1 MPAVRS
7 LPPRP
12 PAAADAAAERIDTLL
27 EQRFA
32 AGNRD
37 AMARQLAEHDRLK
50 RPAPPPPGKFLA
62 ALRPLAQGKPR
73 VRCSGAIPPQLQALL
88 EEWLPALHAHGSR
101 TGLAFTSAQL
111 EFHVFD
117 RAAYEA
123 AHGVIPKG
131 VSLPASSYQFNPLY
145 RHYVIRLVLPPAVQS
160 LEQLLAVVRTVLTR
174 LYGDVFL
181 REEVYP
187 LAPYKEDELVQGL
200 SVGLVEQIQV
210 LAQLEGGDAG
220 LDGALAAF
228 AAEQGLSMRR
238 APAAVRKAF
247 FADLERRAER
257 DELAPSHLS
266 LIAGLFEG
274 YLDGLKADLPRAIVE
289 HIAIAE
295 ALNRQVTFLP
305 PHEWPDYAQLTG
317 TRPAHYLRA
326 AKLRLEFILEALA
339 ALLEDFDALEDV
351 ARTPSPLLEER
362 IQGFLRALESEH
374 LARPYLVPNARL
386 SEELQSK
393 LNAFPL
399 EVHAILTRLPPAENK
414 QRQFDA
420 LSQRMRNALHQRLYH
435 ALVLLRH
442 AVRQREAGKAAA
454 FKASPA
460 FQTLKGYA
468 ANFRLRLP
476 LLRNLFVRL
485 GVIVDLA
492 EASGAAPGTPAG
504 RVRFPQQPFTR
515 AWGQFAAHL
524 VAGGWLAERRQKGF
538 DPSAYWGQV
547 DAGLREAAVAG
558 NSAQARVAYLLRRYH
573 LRSGEPD
580 LGSLVGQLKGSSG
593 TFRFAVHQAAQE
605 PKALPRSK
613 AGGVLEALDEI
624 VAALRKAHQAL
635 EKHAMEVGADG
646 RLR

>member
-1 MPAVRS
+1 MRS

-12 PAAADAAAERIDTLL
+12 GAAADRMDKLL

-50 RPAPPPPGKFLA
+50 RHAPLPPGKLLA
-62 ALRPLAQGKPR
+62 VPRAPSSTLGGPR
-73 VRCSGAIPPQLQALL
+73 VRFSGAVPPPLQTLL
-88 EEWLPALHAHGSR
+88 KEWLPALHAQGNR
-101 TGLAFTSAQL
+101 TGLAFASAQL

-123 AHGVIPKG
+123 AHGVIPKS

-160 LEQLLAVVRTVLTR
+160 LAQLLAVLRTVLTR
-174 LYGDVFL
+174 MYGDVFL

-187 LAPYKEDELVQGL
+187 LAPYKEDEPVQGL
-200 SVGLVEQIQV
+200 SVGLAEQIQV
-210 LAQLEGGDAG
+210 LAQLERSDAG
-220 LDGALAAF
+220 LDSALAAF
-228 AAEQGLSMRR
+228 APEQGLNLRR

-247 FADLERRAER
+247 FAELERRAAR
-257 DELAPSHLS
+257 DEVAAPHVPM
-266 LIAGLFEG
+266 IAGLFES
-274 YLDGLKADLPRAIVE
+274 YLNELKADLPRAISE
-289 HIAIAE
+289 HIALTE
-295 ALNRQVTFLP
+295 TLNRQVTFLP
-305 PHEWPDYAQLTG
+305 PHEWPDYAHLTES
-317 TRPAHYLRA
+317 RPAHYLRA
-326 AKLRLEFILEALA
+326 AKLRLEFILEAQG

-362 IQGFLRALESEH
+362 IQGFLHALEAEH

-442 AVRQREAGKAAA
+442 AVRQREAGKAEA
-454 FKASPA
+454 FKTSPA
-460 FQTLKGYA
+460 FQTLKGYV

-485 GVIVDLA
+485 GVVVDLA
-492 EASGAAPGTPAG
+492 ESSGAIPGTPAG
-504 RVRFPQQPFTR
+504 RVRFPQQAFTR
-515 AWGQFAAHL
+515 AWGQFAAHAVL
-524 VAGGWLAERRQKGF
+524 GGLLTERRQKGF
-538 DPSAYWGQV
+538 DPRSYWSQV
-547 DAGLREAAVAG
+547 DAGLREAAAAG
-558 NSAQARVAYLLRRYH
+558 NSAQARIAYLLRRYH
-573 LRSGEPD
+573 LRAGEPD
-580 LGSLVGQLKGSSG
+580 LVSLVGQLKSSSG
-593 TFRFAVHQAAQE
+593 TFRFAVHQAAQD
-605 PKALPRSK
+605 PKALPGDK
-613 AGGVLEALDEI
+613 AEGVPEALDEI
-624 VAALRKAHQAL
+624 AGALWDARQAQ
-635 EKHAMEVGADG
+635 EKHALEVGPDG
-646 RLR
+646 KLR